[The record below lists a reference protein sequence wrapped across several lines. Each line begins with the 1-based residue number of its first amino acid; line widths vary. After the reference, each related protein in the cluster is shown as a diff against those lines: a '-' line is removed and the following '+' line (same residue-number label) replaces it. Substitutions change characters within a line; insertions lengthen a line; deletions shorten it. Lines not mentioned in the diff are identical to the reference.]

1 MATRME
7 ISIDDAI
14 DAAAARLGYEEVK
27 SEQREAVRAI
37 VNEKDV
43 FVSLPTGYGKSLC
56 YAMLPFV
63 FDSVLSR
70 PSSSACRHLLHSCR
84 TRRRN
89 LHQGVLL
96 LST

>member
-7 ISIDDAI
+7 ISIDNAI
-14 DAAAARLGYEEVK
+14 DVAAARLGYEEVK

-70 PSSSACRHLLHSCR
+70 PTSTSIAACRHL
-84 TRRRN
+84 
-89 LHQGVLL
+89 
-96 LST
+96 